1 MTQSNERELKLKR
14 WVEVLLEAKTKTE
27 IQELPFYTIFIYLN
41 LAVLYFDTFD
51 YKSARKNLAK
61 LKLSDHFK
69 SMDDVFRFK
78 VNIVELLTIYELGDI
93 DLFDYQLNSIRK
105 DFKAVLDK
113 DAYAREKLFVEIVS
127 KMETYNQV
135 ELIKQY
141 TIFLNIN
148 ESNIPSDND
157 IVNYNEWLQS
167 KLK

>member
-1 MTQSNERELKLKR
+1 MHGFGKQDQVWL
-14 WVEVLLEAKTKTE
+14 
-27 IQELPFYTIFIYLN
+27 
-41 LAVLYFDTFD
+41 
-51 YKSARKNLAK
+51 
-61 LKLSDHFK
+61 H
-69 SMDDVFRFK
+69 
-78 VNIVELLTIYELGDI
+78 ELGDI